1 MKKVVSQVQERNIR
15 MEKRREGG
23 KEYNGEKR
31 GGRSISHRKAAQP

>member
-23 KEYNGEKR
+23 KNTT
-31 GGRSISHRKAAQP
+31 GRNVAGVA